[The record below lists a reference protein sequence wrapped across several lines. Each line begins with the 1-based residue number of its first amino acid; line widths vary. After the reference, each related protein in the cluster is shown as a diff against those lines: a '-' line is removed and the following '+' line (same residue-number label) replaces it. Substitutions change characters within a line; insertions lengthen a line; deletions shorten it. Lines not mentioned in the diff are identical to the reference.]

1 MAAVTICS
9 DGKVEKKR
17 HRGNG
22 CFYEKISDDS
32 VLSLLKDPPPKV
44 VLLPPRSSCGSEFW
58 WTHLWLS
65 GRREVELVWVWLG
78 LERFVGVQSLSHVGL
93 FATPWTAA
101 DQAPQSFTISRRL
114 LKLMSVESLLSNH
127 LMLYCPL
134 LLPSVFPSIR
144 VFSIESAL
152 CIRWPKDWSF
162 SFIISPSS
170 PPHQGWRG
178 WSSPNTTYVMK
189 RKLRAALAS
198 VFSVLFAPAQ
208 KCHILRGLPDH
219 PMEGI
224 LFVSLWHIS
233 AGLARELRVDPGYP
247 SALRTASWFHIP
259 DLPRHAKPGFG
270 QLCCGAR
277 SPPWHF
283 FFW

>member
-144 VFSIESAL
+144 FFPNESAL
-152 CIRWPKDWSF
+152 SISWLKYWRF
-162 SFIISPSS
+162 SISPSNEYS
-170 PPHQGWRG
+170 GFFPLGFIDLLPVQGTLRSLLRQH
-178 WSSPNTTYVMK
+178 SSK
-189 RKLRAALAS
+189 AL
-198 VFSVLFAPAQ
+198 
-208 KCHILRGLPDH
+208 ILRSTSVHDYWKNH
-219 PMEGI
+219 S
-224 LFVSLWHIS
+224 F
-233 AGLARELRVDPGYP
+233 D
-247 SALRTASWFHIP
+247 
-259 DLPRHAKPGFG
+259 
-270 QLCCGAR
+270 
-277 SPPWHF
+277 
-283 FFW
+283 